1 VLLQTGERAMD
12 RKQVIVLA
20 LQASIFLTVFSFGL
34 RARWTDVLSI
44 VRQPGKLLRSLVSLF
59 VVMPLVA
66 VFLDRAFDL
75 RQPVKIALAALA
87 ISPIPPIFPIQAGK
101 AGGPRAFTLGLLETA
116 ALLSIVVVPLA
127 LELLQRVVD
136 HPLSM
141 TPWAVA
147 RLALITV
154 LLPILAG
161 MTFRSMA
168 SAVADRIA
176 RPIMIVAALLL
187 GAGSLVI
194 LFVSM
199 PAIKSL
205 IGDGTL
211 LAMAAFA
218 AVGLL
223 AGHLLGGPD
232 PHERAVLA
240 LSSACRHPG
249 IALAIAT
256 ANYPAEQSAPAA
268 VLLYV
273 LVAAAVCFPYVSWQ
287 HRRVTAMAS
296 AG

>member
-1 VLLQTGERAMD
+1 MD
-12 RKQVIVLA
+12 PKQIVVLA

-34 RARWTDVLSI
+34 RARWTDILTI
-44 VRQPGKLLRSLVSLF
+44 VRQPGKLVRSLVSLF

-66 VFLDRAFDL
+66 VFLDKTFDL

-127 LELLQRVVD
+127 LELLQRAFD
-136 HPLSM
+136 QPLAI

-154 LLPILAG
+154 LVPILAG

-168 SAVADRIA
+168 PAVADRIA
-176 RPIMIVAALLL
+176 RPVMIVAAVLL

-199 PAIKSL
+199 PAIKRL

-218 AVGLL
+218 AVGLVT
-223 AGHLLGGPD
+223 GHLLGGPD

-256 ANYPAEQSAPAA
+256 ANYPAEQLAPAA

-273 LVAAAVCFPYVSWQ
+273 LIAAAICFPYVTWQ
-287 HRRVTAMAS
+287 HRRATAMAS
-296 AG
+296 AN

>member
-1 VLLQTGERAMD
+1 MD

-34 RARWTDVLSI
+34 RARWTDILSI

-59 VVMPLVA
+59 VLMPLVA

-154 LLPILAG
+154 LVPILAG

-218 AVGLL
+218 AVGLVT
-223 AGHLLGGPD
+223 GHLLGGPD

-256 ANYPAEQSAPAA
+256 ANYPAEQLAPAA
-268 VLLYV
+268 VLLYL